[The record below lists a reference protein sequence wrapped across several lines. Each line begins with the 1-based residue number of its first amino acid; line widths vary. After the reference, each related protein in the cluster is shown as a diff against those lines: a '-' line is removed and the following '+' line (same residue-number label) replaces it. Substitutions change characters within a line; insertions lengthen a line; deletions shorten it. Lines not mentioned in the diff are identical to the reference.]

1 LFALIFLKCW
11 RTSCGAIRLIRC
23 ESDKNGL
30 CCEIGRTTARHRAAS
45 AQPEKDES
53 GTSGVPDSSRAQ
65 GYTARDRPAEYEN
78 TGLTIDHAT
87 AKMSEQKTQAHAS
100 SLHAAAGKS
109 VWGVTG
115 TEGISPE
122 KSLAILRSKK
132 THAWG
137 PKPIAVVR
145 GCQMQ
150 EGKVTKRFRMD
161 RDRKLSGSLANN
173 GERPKPAAF
182 FQPIP
187 LRVLQTNKDLV
198 GMPLQRTYPG
208 TRALST
214 DPYAGMGAVHAMGL
228 WAQREGQR
236 IVGGGGTAFLPSAA
250 MMKM

>member
-1 LFALIFLKCW
+1 M
-11 RTSCGAIRLIRC
+11 TST
-23 ESDKNGL
+23 GL

-45 AQPEKDES
+45 AQPEKVEAA

-65 GYTARDRPAEYEN
+65 GYTTRDGPAELGN
-78 TGLTIDHAT
+78 TGLTREHAT
-87 AKMSEQKTQAHAS
+87 AMTSAQKTQA
-100 SLHAAAGKS
+100 GKT

-115 TEGISPE
+115 TDGISPE
-122 KSLAILRSKK
+122 KLLAILRSNK

-137 PKPIAVVR
+137 PKPKAVVR

-161 RDRKLSGSLANN
+161 RDRKQSGSLANN

-198 GMPLQRTYPG
+198 GVPLQRTYAG

-236 IVGGGGTAFLPSAA
+236 IVGGGGAAFLPSAA